1 MGRPVSD
8 IVRDLQLVDLGDP
21 YLRRLKELCDELAS
35 CDEPASAVEPV
46 LRFMEANRH
55 RELGMPG
62 PLVHFLEKVPGYE
75 EALIRSLERAPT
87 QHTVWMLNRM
97 INAADEEH
105 EAPLLELMRTIA
117 STEEDSDVRQ
127 DAIEFL
133 EFQEGAKPS

>member
-8 IVRDLQLVDLGDP
+8 IVRDLERVDIGDS
-21 YLRRLKELCDELAS
+21 YLPRLRELCEELAGS
-35 CDEPASAVEPV
+35 DEPALAVEPV

-62 PLVHFLEKVPGYE
+62 PLVHFLEKVPGYDKE
-75 EALIRSLERAPT
+75 LIRSLERTPT
-87 QHTVWMLNRM
+87 QHTVWMLNRL

-105 EAPLLELMRTIA
+105 EGPLLELMRTIA
-117 STEEDSDVRQ
+117 LTAEDSDVRQ

-133 EFQEGAKPS
+133 EFQEAELS